1 MKRAEKGKRKKSE
14 RGGRTGRDVALCQ
27 NAALDPVFGDA
38 DAQVHSVLAHAHI
51 HARATGACAISNRES
66 LSRTLAPSTIYAHA
80 HARARSRIHTHTY
93 TQTQREREKERG
105 RINHQHVSIGHTIFP
120 RIAYVCTDIHS
131 HSCDPRRAR
140 ARAFPAL

>member
-51 HARATGACAISNRES
+51 HARDGCMCNFKP
-66 LSRTLAPSTIYAHA
+66 RTHR
-80 HARARSRIHTHTY
+80 H
-93 TQTQREREKERG
+93 RERERKRE
-105 RINHQHVSIGHTIFP
+105 
-120 RIAYVCTDIHS
+120 DE
-131 HSCDPRRAR
+131 
-140 ARAFPAL
+140 